1 MPRYR
6 TTFSSTV
13 KPETLE
19 YIDSKV
25 DKANGVSR
33 GSVLDML
40 VDKERAGSDFK
51 SVRGGHFSDFKSLN
65 GGGRA

>member
-13 KPETLE
+13 KPDTLT

-25 DKANGVSR
+25 NKAVGISR
-33 GSVLDML
+33 GDVLDAI
-40 VDKERAGSDFK
+40 VDEAREREKAERVSK
-51 SVRGGHFSDFKSLN
+51 KQKARG
-65 GGGRA
+65 